1 MISKDLEKL
10 ISARKVLKFL
20 WMVKE
25 GSGRECISRG
35 ILAKQAAVIKVGS
48 KSFDQKEGR
57 D

>member
-1 MISKDLEKL
+1 
-10 ISARKVLKFL
+10 
-20 WMVKE
+20 MVKE